1 MCIFTIIFPYI
12 WLDKQWHQNNWSV
25 NTWVSEKTLFACNYM
40 SLIIKET
47 SVPSAERQHS
57 MHSCCSVAQSR
68 LMRVW
73 LLSAPWTAAR
83 QAPLSFTISWSLPK
97 LISIQSEMP
106 SNHLILCFPLLL
118 LPSVFP
124 SIRVFQWI
132 SYLHQVDKILVL
144 QLQGQSCQWVFRVDF
159 L

>member
-83 QAPLSFTISWSLPK
+83 QAPLSFTSSLTS
-97 LISIQSEMP
+97 LNLMSTQSVMI
-106 SNHLILCFPLLL
+106 SNHLILCRPLLH
-118 LPSVFP
+118 LPSIFP
-124 SIRVFQWI
+124 SIRVFSNEW
-132 SYLHQVDKILVL
+132 
-144 QLQGQSCQWVFRVDF
+144 SCNDHTDERSFWWHIFNERS
-159 L
+159 